1 MTVSCGPIFSKG
13 KSGKHM
19 AGSSRSY
26 REPGRVRKAKKI
38 QEARERRNKK
48 NYAKS
53 IENSRKRSIEMQ
65 SPDVQARMKQ
75 NDTNIALRDKEKAK
89 RSKAASK
96 KTGKKYK

>member
-1 MTVSCGPIFSKG
+1 MTVSCGPIFSSG
-13 KSGKHM
+13 KSGKQM

-26 REPGRVRKAKKI
+26 REPGRVRKAKKM

-53 IENSRKRSIEMQ
+53 IDNSRKRSIEIQ

-75 NDTNIALRDKEKAK
+75 NETNTALRDKEKAK
-89 RSKAASK
+89 RSRAASK
-96 KTGKKYK
+96 KTGKKYN